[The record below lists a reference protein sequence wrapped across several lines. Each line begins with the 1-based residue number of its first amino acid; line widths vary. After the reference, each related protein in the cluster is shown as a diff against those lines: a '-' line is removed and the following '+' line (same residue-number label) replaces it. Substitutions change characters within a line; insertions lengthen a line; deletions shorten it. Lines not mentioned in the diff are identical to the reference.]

1 MPPRKEAV
9 LGDPE
14 TFAIPVTGAAS
25 GLSSFPAEP
34 SPRSPRSPQ
43 EIAVTLPGP
52 PRTKKTHG
60 RIVRVKSGRQFVL
73 PSESYEAWLKAML
86 SYAPKIR
93 AELAEQGV
101 ALPICG
107 PISLEMTVY
116 RRAESGDLAGFIAA
130 VHDGIQVDEYLCNGC
145 RKKFLRNRSAAHISV
160 CGSHVAK
167 QTRKGMGLI
176 EDDRD
181 IMHGNEALRT
191 DKANPRVELIIRPM
205 REIRQGEFDFYPPA
219 AREQQ
224 I

>member
-9 LGDPE
+9 LDDPE
-14 TFAIPVTGAAS
+14 TFAIPTTGAAS

-34 SPRSPRSPQ
+34 SRSPQ

-73 PSESYEAWLKAML
+73 PSESYEAWLKSML

-93 AELAEQGV
+93 AELAGV

-116 RRAESGDLAGFIAA
+116 REAESGDLAGFVAA
-130 VHDGIQVDEYLCNGC
+130 VHDAIQVDEYLCGRCN
-145 RKKFLRNRSAAHISV
+145 KKFRGNKTAAHGAV
-160 CGSHVAK
+160 CGLARIK

-181 IMHGNEALRT
+181 IMHGNEWLRI
-191 DKANPRVELIIRPM
+191 DKTNPRVELIIRPM

>member
-9 LGDPE
+9 LDDPE
-14 TFAIPVTGAAS
+14 TFAIPAMGAAS

-34 SPRSPRSPQ
+34 ARSPQ
-43 EIAVTLPGP
+43 EIAITLPGP

-60 RIVRVKSGRQFVL
+60 RIVKVKSGRQFVL
-73 PSESYEAWLKAML
+73 PSESYEAWLKSML
-86 SYAPKIR
+86 SYGPQIR
-93 AELAEQGV
+93 AELAGQGV
-101 ALPICG
+101 TLPISG
-107 PISLEMTVY
+107 PVSIEMTVY
-116 RRAESGDLAGFIAA
+116 RQFTSGDLAGFIAA
-130 VHDGIQVDEYLCNGC
+130 VHDAIQEPEYLCSGC
-145 RKKFLRNRSAAHISV
+145 KHKVLQSRLLAHTAV
-160 CGSHVAK
+160 CGAHLPK

-191 DKANPRVELIIRPM
+191 DKANPRVELIIRPL
-205 REIRQGEFDFYPPA
+205 REIRQGEFEFYPPA